1 MDEQLADANA
11 DLEQAESEVNKLKS
25 EKKKIVEELQGTKK
39 VCFGF
44 LGKFNVLS

>member
-11 DLEQAESEVNKLKS
+11 DLEQAKSEVNKLKS

-44 LGKFNVLS
+44 RSKFNVL